1 MVHLF
6 KLGKYVGK
14 IIPTCAAIKIQEQ
27 FWEENGIYK
36 NFEED
41 DNEEGYQK
49 MLKHGDILVML
60 RKNDF
65 YIFNEDIHN
74 LQLHKG
80 VIGIS

>member
-1 MVHLF
+1 
-6 KLGKYVGK
+6 
-14 IIPTCAAIKIQEQ
+14 
-27 FWEENGIYK
+27 
-36 NFEED
+36 
-41 DNEEGYQK
+41 